1 MGGGIRE
8 ESHSSQA
15 MPGRLELVDDG
26 DGWRIRFPNGSM
38 WAQRVGYCPF
48 CGAELGALRER
59 DPARFPGGM
68 PKNARAV
75 RCLDTGE
82 EFPSIAA
89 AARACGCGAQG
100 IMRTINGHQTTAGG
114 RRWERA

>member
-1 MGGGIRE
+1 ME
-8 ESHSSQA
+8 AMHSCRA
-15 MPGRLELVDDG
+15 MPGRLELVDGG

-89 AARACGCGAQG
+89 AARSCGCGAQG
-100 IMRTINGHQTTAGG
+100 IMRAINGHQATAGG

>member
-1 MGGGIRE
+1 ME
-8 ESHSSQA
+8 AMHSCQA

-26 DGWRIRFPNGSM
+26 DGWRIRFPNGSK
-38 WAQRVGYCPF
+38 WTQRVGYCPF
-48 CGAELGALRER
+48 CGAELGALRGR

-82 EFPSIAA
+82 EFPSVAA
-89 AARACGCGAQG
+89 AARGAGCGEHVIRNSLKGRQ
-100 IMRTINGHQTTAGG
+100 RTASG
-114 RRWERA
+114 RRWEYA

>member
-1 MGGGIRE
+1 MRGGLME
-8 ESHSSQA
+8 AMHSCQA
-15 MPGRLELVDDG
+15 MPGRLGLVDDG
-26 DGWRIRFPNGSM
+26 DGWRIRFPNGSRWM
-38 WAQRVGYCPF
+38 QQVSFCPF
-48 CGAELGALRER
+48 CGAELEALRKH
-59 DPARFPGGM
+59 DPALFPGGM

-89 AARACGCGAQG
+89 AARACKCGAQG
-100 IMRTINGHQTTAGG
+100 IMNAINGKQMTAGG

>member
-1 MGGGIRE
+1 MRGGLME
-8 ESHSSQA
+8 AMHSCQA

-26 DGWRIRFPNGSM
+26 DGWRIRFPNGSK
-38 WAQRVGYCPF
+38 WTQRVEYCPF

-82 EFPSIAA
+82 EFPSVAA
-89 AARACGCGAQG
+89 AARGAGCGEHVIRNSLNG
-100 IMRTINGHQTTAGG
+100 RRTASG
-114 RRWERA
+114 RRWEYA